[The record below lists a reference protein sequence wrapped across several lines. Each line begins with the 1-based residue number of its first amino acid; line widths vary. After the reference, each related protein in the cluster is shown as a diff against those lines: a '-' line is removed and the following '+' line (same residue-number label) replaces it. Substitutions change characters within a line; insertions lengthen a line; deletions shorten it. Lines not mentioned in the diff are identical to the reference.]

1 MNHEKLIKGAK
12 TVIRQC
18 LKVKPGEKA
27 LILTDKNISSSI
39 PQILLEALKEVNAI
53 SKIKIIEPLEFD
65 GQEPSEEI
73 ASLMKNFDVIIL
85 ATSKSLT
92 HTKAREDA
100 CKAGARI
107 ASMPGITEFS
117 FIEGGLTADYEEVKE
132 LVEKIHEKVKG
143 SKEIEITSDNGTNFK
158 AKVEGRRWFKD
169 DGMID
174 EKGKFSN
181 LPAGEVFIAP
191 LEGTSEG
198 ILVFDKMGRF
208 GENIKIEVKNGIA
221 EKIEGS
227 ELLEKVIQEIGEKAR
242 NIAEIGIGAN
252 PKAKV
257 IGNVLEDEKVL
268 GTVHVALGNNFH
280 FGGKIDVPFHA
291 DGIILK
297 PNLEVD
303 GKLLIKNGKWIF

>member
-1 MNHEKLIKGAK
+1 MNHEKLIKGAR

-27 LILTDKNISSSI
+27 LILTDKKIPSSI

-53 SKIKIIEPLEFD
+53 SEIKIIEPLKFD
-65 GQEPSEEI
+65 GQEPSKEI
-73 ASLMKNFDVIIL
+73 ADLMKNFDVIIL
-85 ATSKSLT
+85 VTSKSLT

-117 FIEGGLTADYEEVKE
+117 FIEGGLTADYEEVKKS
-132 LVEKIHEKVKG
+132 VEKIHEKVKE

-221 EKIEGS
+221 KKIEGS
-227 ELLEKVIQEIGEKAR
+227 ELLEKAIQEIGEKAR

-268 GTVHVALGNNFH
+268 GTVHVALGNNFY
-280 FGGKIDVPFHA
+280 FGGKIDVPFHV

-303 GKLLIKNGKWIF
+303 GELLIKNGKWV